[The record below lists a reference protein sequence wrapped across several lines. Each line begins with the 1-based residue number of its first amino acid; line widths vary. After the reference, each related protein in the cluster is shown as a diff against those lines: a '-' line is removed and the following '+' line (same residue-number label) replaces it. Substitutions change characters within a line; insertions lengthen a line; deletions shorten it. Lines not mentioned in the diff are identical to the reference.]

1 MSKICMNQT
10 KKTIRAIGAQYNILT
25 HSLWRFKCSDAS
37 NREPS
42 TRHTTHEI
50 VTFFSHPPPPPTPQ
64 SIRKVSNLT
73 WRHKF
78 HHELYFKAKVQ
89 GFRRQKHVSQILTVL
104 FSLLIYTHTHMN
116 APTNIKGTGMLNI
129 KLWIITDF

>member
-1 MSKICMNQT
+1 MAKNMSKICMNQT

-50 VTFFSHPPPPPTPQ
+50 VTFFSHPPPPPPHKAQ
-64 SIRKVSNLT
+64 EKFLT
-73 WRHKF
+73 LPEDINFIMSYTSK
-78 HHELYFKAKVQ
+78 LKYKAL
-89 GFRRQKHVSQILTVL
+89 GDRN
-104 FSLLIYTHTHMN
+104 M
-116 APTNIKGTGMLNI
+116 
-129 KLWIITDF
+129 